1 MKKNKGLISVFVLL
15 SMMFFLIFVT
25 VAYNNVM
32 QKGKTQVATEGILVE
47 YYQTLQEA
55 YKVDVAVYGGVVT
68 NSKKDKLLKE
78 TDQQKVVEYG
88 NDVNN
93 YIYSNGK
100 IYLIQH

>member
-1 MKKNKGLISVFVLL
+1 MKENKGIISVFVLL

-32 QKGKTQVATEGILVE
+32 QKGKTQVDSEGILVE

-55 YKVDVAVYGGVVT
+55 YKVDIATYGGIVT
-68 NSKKDKLLKE
+68 TSKKDKLLKE
-78 TDQQKVVEYG
+78 TEQQKVVDFG
-88 NDVNN
+88 NDIGN

-100 IYLIQH
+100 IYLIQR